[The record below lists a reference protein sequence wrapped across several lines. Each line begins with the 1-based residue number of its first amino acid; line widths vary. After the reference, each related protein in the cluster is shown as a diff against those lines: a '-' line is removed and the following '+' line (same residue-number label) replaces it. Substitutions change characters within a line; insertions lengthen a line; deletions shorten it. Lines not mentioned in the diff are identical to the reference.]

1 MDDEARLKT
10 AKEKAAKIKDKLYK
24 GAAFSLRL
32 MPLWM
37 EAIGAGALIAS
48 VMEGNPNLK
57 ERLKELDHKLFLFE
71 VKDIGKSFYM
81 QIKDGGVKIIPH
93 VLRTPDVTMKGE
105 ARVFMDVFLGK
116 VDPDTVFFSRRLEVS
131 GDTAVAIHLKNILAS
146 IG

>member
-10 AKEKAAKIKDKLYK
+10 AKEKAAKIKDTLYK
-24 GAAFSLRL
+24 SAAFSLRL

-48 VMEGNPNLK
+48 VMQANPNLK
-57 ERLKELDHKLFLFE
+57 ERLKELDNKLFLFE

-81 QIKDGGVKIIPH
+81 RIKDGDVSIVPH
-93 VLRTPDVTMKGE
+93 VLKTPDATMKGD
-105 ARVFMDVFLGK
+105 ARVLMDVFLGK

-146 IG
+146 IW